1 MELFSIK
8 NHTHTYKKDHDMMTA
23 LAWNA
28 IKKTLQNIEREEL
41 FVYIKSVYVGEKTV
55 TISTGKP
62 IVNTELKIYR
72 ELLERNI
79 GEQLHFIWWGKYS
92 IRFN

>member
-1 MELFSIK
+1 
-8 NHTHTYKKDHDMMTA
+8 MMTA

-28 IKKTLQNIEREEL
+28 VKKTLQDVEREEL
-41 FVYIKSVYVGEKTV
+41 FAYIKSIYVGEKTV

-79 GEQLHFIWWGKYS
+79 REQLQFVWSSQYS
-92 IRFN
+92 IRFK